1 MKKIANVLIVVGVGI
16 IVYAILYANI
26 ISSLQE
32 NTSALIMFIASLF
45 IISAIII
52 KTLSNSIQY
61 SKEKIYSRF
70 IVSAL
75 FLIVVIIN
83 LIKSF

>member
-52 KTLSNSIQY
+52 KTLSNSMKY

>member
-16 IVYAILYANI
+16 IVYAILYDNI

>member
-52 KTLSNSIQY
+52 KTLSNNIQY

>member
-1 MKKIANVLIVVGVGI
+1 MKKIANALIVVGVGI

-61 SKEKIYSRF
+61 SKEKICSRF